1 MMNISEQTT
10 TAFEQQ
16 PNKVFIGGLSVN
28 CEETELTDF
37 LEKFGPLT
45 KVEVIKDPKTRAHK
59 GYAFAT
65 FAHKRDMHRAIGKN
79 HVLKGKQFEIREFVD
94 SNTNSEYLD
103 RIAKRKIFISNI
115 KELITEKDLFDFFSS
130 FGAIEE
136 LTISRDATT
145 GLSKGFGF
153 VLFIEEESKRNVLR
167 DYGNSGV
174 RIKGYDLQVK
184 GAIPK
189 KDINKIK
196 QASVLSPLQ
205 DGQNGEVS
213 QDYMLRR
220 FDFSERNSYF
230 PGMINVIPDPNPS
243 PVSFMKEG
251 LTPTTYLHSTGSPFT
266 PNPGNKFSFTPDVSP
281 MAMVHPQFNF
291 NQHPQHSL
299 RMPDYHLM
307 PAQQFSKHFQDARH
321 VPSNPSHLTWAQD
334 HGDPTPQPQGEFG
347 TQQSGASGRPQPSN
361 MEQRMGHP
369 SRHPSPVQDDAG
381 TKQQPKSRKTSHLA
395 LKLGRPE
402 KEDRYE
408 GGFVNLPRLSTA
420 LCLCSTEAETR
431 SDSNSLFTT
440 LRRFRC
446 SCGEKETHGTPEAVR
461 QFNPNQES
469 DLLKVS
475 LSNNGQQGL
484 SPEECKRLEKARLE
498 NEGLEYNHW
507 QNIKVSKDKL
517 EMLRRRIPSQEG
529 SHLSGLDGSPLDRDM
544 TRKMYSHME

>member
-1 MMNISEQTT
+1 MNISEQTT
-10 TAFEQQ
+10 SAFEQQ

-65 FAHKRDMHRAIGKN
+65 FAQKRDMHRAIGKN

-115 KELITEKDLFDFFSS
+115 KELITEKDLFEFFSS

-153 VLFIEEESKRNVLR
+153 VLFIEEESKKKVLR

-220 FDFSERNSYF
+220 FDFSERNSYLS
-230 PGMINVIPDPNPS
+230 GMINVIPDPNPS

-266 PNPGNKFSFTPDVSP
+266 PNPQNKFSFTPEVSP

-307 PAQQFSKHFQDARH
+307 PTQQFSKHYQDARLI
-321 VPSNPSHLTWAQD
+321 SNNPSHLAWAHD
-334 HGDPTPQPQGEFG
+334 HGDPSPQAQAEFG
-347 TQQSGASGRPQPSN
+347 RLQPSN
-361 MEQRMGHP
+361 MEQRMSHP
-369 SRHPSPVQDDAG
+369 NRHPSPVQDDAG
-381 TKQQPKSRKTSHLA
+381 AKLCPKSRKTSHLA
-395 LKLGRPE
+395 LKLGKPE

-408 GGFVNLPRLSTA
+408 GGFVNLPQLSKA

-431 SDSNSLFTT
+431 SDSTSLFTT

-446 SCGEKETHGTPEAVR
+446 SCGEKEAQGTPEAVR
-461 QFNPNQES
+461 KSNPNQES
-469 DLLKVS
+469 NLLKVS
-475 LSNNGQQGL
+475 HSNYGQQTL
-484 SPEECKRLEKARLE
+484 SPDESKRLEKARLE

-529 SHLSGLDGSPLDRDM
+529 SHLSGLDGSPLDREL
-544 TRKMYSHME
+544 TIRKMYSHME